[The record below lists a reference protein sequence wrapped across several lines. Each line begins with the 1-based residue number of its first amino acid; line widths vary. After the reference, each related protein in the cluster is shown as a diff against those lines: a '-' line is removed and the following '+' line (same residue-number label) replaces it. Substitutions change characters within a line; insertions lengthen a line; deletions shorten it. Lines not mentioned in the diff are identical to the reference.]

1 MKIKKT
7 IQALI
12 PSLIIFLQAPFGALA
27 APTIT
32 SVSNSSLSNG
42 QIITISGAGFGARST
57 VSPVLW
63 DTVDNQTAYSS
74 LSNGATIPTGS
85 GKPWGA
91 NDGMTLST
99 TGGRNGGKCYTATNT
114 TAGNLQYVP
123 VGSSPSAVYVSWWWK
138 PSVSPIP
145 PAGNHSSKFIRLSNE
160 ANLTNQTFSWTQ
172 MQSYVWNDPN
182 YLADDWFN
190 WPGVANQWNFQEVWI
205 NNVTRTYSIRVNG
218 QTQINNSS
226 WGSGSG
232 FTFDYLWKLG
242 WDGGGNAP
250 PSITSW
256 MDDIYVDNTLSR
268 VMICDNANYGSVT
281 KCEMQIPTTTW
292 NDGQIEITVNQGGF
306 AANSNAYLYVVDASG
321 NVSNGQTITFGNA
334 GVGAGGI
341 SPVGNLR
348 ATQIIP

>member
-1 MKIKKT
+1 MKSSNIVLF
-7 IQALI
+7 AVLL
-12 PSLIIFLQAPFGALA
+12 SLA
-27 APTIT
+27 AGCGGGGSGSGGSGSGGSVT
-32 SVSNSSLSNG
+32 SVSGTVTSG
-42 QIITISGAGFGARST
+42 QVLTIYGSGFGSKST

-63 DTVDNQTAYSS
+63 DTVDNQTAYSG

-85 GKPWGA
+85 GYPWGA

-172 MQSYVWNDPN
+172 MQSYVYNDYNDPVTINN
-182 YLADDWFN
+182 YLADDFWN
-190 WPGVANQWNFQEVWI
+190 WTGVANQWNFQEVWI

-226 WGSGSG
+226 WGSGPG

-281 KCEMQIPTTTW
+281 ECEMQIPTTTW
-292 NDGQIEITVNQGGF
+292 NDGQIEIIVNQGGF
-306 AANSNAYLYVVDASG
+306 AANSSAYLYVVNASG
-321 NVSNGQTITFGNA
+321 NVSNVQPITFGHA
-334 GVGAGGI
+334 Y
-341 SPVGNLR
+341 
-348 ATQIIP
+348 